1 MARRVVITSMGV
13 ISSLG
18 DDTQAIARSIREGL
32 TSFRRSAD
40 DPGLVIA
47 PIDNFDVRR
56 YTGRFK
62 NLRYLNRGAALAVA
76 AALQAVSGAGLTAQM
91 AGRCGLFVGSGPNL
105 DFSRELPGMPR
116 GHMDSETLAALWML
130 RFLPNTAAS
139 VIAQLVG
146 LHGENLTAGTACAAS
161 LQAIGE
167 AFRKIRDGYLDCALA
182 GGGDSRLNPGGLLAY
197 QKAQALFEGAGEPE
211 HASRPFDLE
220 HRGFVP
226 GEGGAFFIL
235 ESFDQARQ
243 RQAPILAEV
252 LGYSAS
258 MDGYNMTAPE
268 PGGRWAQQAV
278 SVAINQSGLQPA
290 HIEAISAHGTST
302 PLNDTVEAHL
312 IERMFNGC
320 QPLVLALKSWIGHTA
335 SACGAMELGLCLVG
349 MLTGTWAGIRNL
361 DAPCHSH
368 LNYLRPGI
376 SACPGT
382 VLLQNFGFGGQNA
395 ALVIQSWTE

>member
-1 MARRVVITSMGV
+1 MGV

-18 DDTQAIARSIREGL
+18 DHARAIARRVRQGI
-32 TSFRRSAD
+32 TTFRRSAD

-47 PIDNFDVRR
+47 PIDNFEVRQ

-76 AALQAVSGAGLTAQM
+76 AALQAVTGAGLTAQT

-105 DFSRELPGMPR
+105 DFSRELPAIPR
-116 GHMDSETLAALWML
+116 GHMDSEMLAALWIL

-139 VIAQLVG
+139 VIARLAG
-146 LHGENLTAGTACAAS
+146 LHGENLTVGTACAAS
-161 LQAIGE
+161 LQAVGE

-211 HASRPFDLE
+211 HASRPFDLK

-226 GEGGAFFIL
+226 GEGGAFFML
-235 ESFDQARQ
+235 ETMDHARR

-252 LGYSAS
+252 LGYGTS
-258 MDGYNMTAPE
+258 MDGHNMTAPE
-268 PGGRWAQQAV
+268 PDGRWAQQAV
-278 SVAINQSGLQPA
+278 SAAISQSGLQPA

-302 PLNDTVEAHL
+302 PLNDTVEADL
-312 IERMFNGC
+312 IGRIFNGC
-320 QPLVLALKSWIGHTA
+320 HPLVLALKSWIGHTA

-349 MLTGTWAGIRNL
+349 MQTGTWPGVRNL
-361 DAPCHSH
+361 DAPCHNH

-376 SACPGT
+376 PARPRT

-395 ALVIQSWTE
+395 ALVIRSWTE